1 VGSILMSGLPP
12 SLQHLE
18 AFIPL
23 IYNNI
28 QRISNL
34 IGLSIQS
41 VSLNP
46 GITSYF
52 SVCITNSDH
61 TDIRN
66 FDVCFVPETSP
77 EEVNKLVMDE
87 VLRQCGLTLP
97 ALTKVDLTVFVSA
110 PSDKEWDII

>member
-1 VGSILMSGLPP
+1 MGSILMSGLPP

-52 SVCITNSDH
+52 SV
-61 TDIRN
+61 
-66 FDVCFVPETSP
+66 
-77 EEVNKLVMDE
+77 
-87 VLRQCGLTLP
+87 
-97 ALTKVDLTVFVSA
+97 
-110 PSDKEWDII
+110 